1 MSWSVDFDNRLI
13 ELVRAN
19 PSLYERELRSTPYD
33 SGKKKRELWCSIAT
47 SLKTDVKTCI
57 TRWNYMRDKLR
68 RELLKDQSDWSLLE
82 KLRFVGQHKV
92 NSNRNNERQLQQA
105 VTTSALINVS
115 WRALSPDQL
124 IAQDEDDALQEA
136 MDEQHVAS
144 AVIVPPP
151 PLATPVAGVSGSGTS
166 ASNEDLMKRIEA
178 LLQGLGTNRSKAE
191 KKIVAYLCKCTLRA
205 LNDEQID
212 DIFI

>member
-1 MSWSVDFDNRLI
+1 MSWSVEFDNRLI

-47 SLKTDVKTCI
+47 SLETDVKTCI

-68 RELLKDQSDWSLLE
+68 RELLKDHSDWSLLE
-82 KLRFVGQHKV
+82 KLRFVGQLHKV
-92 NSNRNNERQLQQA
+92 SNNNRNNERQLQQA

-144 AVIVPPP
+144 AVVVPPP
-151 PLATPVAGVSGSGTS
+151 PPLPTPIAGGSGSS
-166 ASNEDLMKRIEA
+166 EDLMKRIDA